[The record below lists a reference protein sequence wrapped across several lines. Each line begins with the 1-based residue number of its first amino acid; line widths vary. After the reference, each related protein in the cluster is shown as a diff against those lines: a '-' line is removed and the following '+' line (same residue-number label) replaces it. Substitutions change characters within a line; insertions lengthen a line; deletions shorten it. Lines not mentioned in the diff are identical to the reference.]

1 MSTLI
6 KDINWLVDYL
16 SHVGADHKSSWFDS
30 TAEDYQLCIDVIN
43 QLTDVIE
50 EVDFVDEDE
59 VNITAIKKFKDGY

>member
-16 SHVGADHKSSWFDS
+16 SHVGADHKSSGLDS

-50 EVDFVDEDE
+50 EVDFVDEVD
-59 VNITAIKKFKDGY
+59 IKAIKKFKKGY

>member
-16 SHVGADHKSSWFDS
+16 SHVGADHKSSGLDS

-50 EVDFVDEDE
+50 EVDWVDEDE

>member
-16 SHVGADHKSSWFDS
+16 SHVGADHKSSGLDS

-50 EVDFVDEDE
+50 KVDFVDEVD
-59 VNITAIKKFKDGY
+59 IKAIKKFKDGN

>member
-1 MSTLI
+1 MSELI
-6 KDINWLVDYL
+6 KDVNWLVDYL
-16 SHVGADHKSSWFDS
+16 CNVGADHKSSGLDS

-50 EVDFVDEDE
+50 EVDFVED

>member
-16 SHVGADHKSSWFDS
+16 SNVGAAHKSSGLDS

-50 EVDFVDEDE
+50 EVDFVDEVD
-59 VNITAIKKFKDGY
+59 IKAIKKFKKGY

>member
-16 SHVGADHKSSWFDS
+16 SNVGADHKSSGLDS

-50 EVDFVDEDE
+50 EVDFVDEVD
-59 VNITAIKKFKDGY
+59 IKAIKEFKDQ

>member
-16 SHVGADHKSSWFDS
+16 SNVGADHKSSGLDS
-30 TAEDYQLCIDVIN
+30 TAEDYQLCINVIN
-43 QLTDVIE
+43 ELTDVIE
-50 EVDFVDEDE
+50 EVDFVDE

>member
-16 SHVGADHKSSWFDS
+16 SNVGADHKSSGLDS

-50 EVDFVDEDE
+50 EVDFVEE
-59 VNITAIKKFKDGY
+59 VDIKAIKKFKDGN

>member
-16 SHVGADHKSSWFDS
+16 SNVGADHKSSGLDS

-50 EVDFVDEDE
+50 EVDFVDEVD
-59 VNITAIKKFKDGY
+59 IKAIKKFKKGY

>member
-1 MSTLI
+1 MIRLI

-16 SHVGADHKSSWFDS
+16 ANVGADHKSSGFDS

-50 EVDFVDEDE
+50 EVDWVDEDE
-59 VNITAIKKFKDGY
+59 VNITAIKKFKEGY

>member
-16 SHVGADHKSSWFDS
+16 SNVGADHKNSGLDS

-50 EVDFVDEDE
+50 EVDFVDEVD
-59 VNITAIKKFKDGY
+59 IKAIKKFKKGY

>member
-16 SHVGADHKSSWFDS
+16 SNVGADHKSSGLDS

-50 EVDFVDEDE
+50 EVDFVDEVD
-59 VNITAIKKFKDGY
+59 IKAIKKFKDGN

>member
-16 SHVGADHKSSWFDS
+16 SHVGADHKSSGLDS

-50 EVDFVDEDE
+50 EVDFVDEVD
-59 VNITAIKKFKDGY
+59 IKAIKKFEKGY

>member
-16 SHVGADHKSSWFDS
+16 SNVGADHKSSGLDY
-30 TAEDYQLCIDVIN
+30 TAEDYKLCIDVIN

-50 EVDFVDEDE
+50 EVDFVDEVD
-59 VNITAIKKFKDGY
+59 IKAIKKFKKGY

>member
-16 SHVGADHKSSWFDS
+16 SNVGADHKSSGLDS

-50 EVDFVDEDE
+50 EVDFVEE
-59 VNITAIKKFKDGY
+59 VDIKAIKNFKDEN

>member
-16 SHVGADHKSSWFDS
+16 SHVGADHKSSGLDS

-59 VNITAIKKFKDGY
+59 INITAIKKFKDGH

>member
-16 SHVGADHKSSWFDS
+16 SHVGADHKSSGLDS

-50 EVDFVDEDE
+50 EVDFVDEVD
-59 VNITAIKKFKDGY
+59 IKAIKEFKNGH

>member
-16 SHVGADHKSSWFDS
+16 SNVGADHKSSGLDS

-50 EVDFVDEDE
+50 EVDFVDEVDIKA
-59 VNITAIKKFKDGY
+59 VKKFKDGY

>member
-16 SHVGADHKSSWFDS
+16 SHVGADHKSSGLDS
-30 TAEDYQLCIDVIN
+30 TAEDYQLCINVIN

-50 EVDFVDEDE
+50 EVDWVDEDE

>member
-16 SHVGADHKSSWFDS
+16 SNVGADHKSSGLNS

-50 EVDFVDEDE
+50 EVDFVEE
-59 VNITAIKKFKDGY
+59 VDIKAIKNFKDEN

>member
-16 SHVGADHKSSWFDS
+16 SHVGADHKSSGLDS

-50 EVDFVDEDE
+50 EVDFVDEVD
-59 VNITAIKKFKDGY
+59 IKAIKKFKDGN

>member
-1 MSTLI
+1 MSRLI

-16 SHVGADHKSSWFDS
+16 ANVGADHKSSGFDS

-50 EVDFVDEDE
+50 EVDWVDEDE
-59 VNITAIKKFKDGY
+59 VNITAIKKFKEGY

>member
-16 SHVGADHKSSWFDS
+16 SNVGADHKISGLDS

-50 EVDFVDEDE
+50 EVDWVDEDE
-59 VNITAIKKFKDGY
+59 VNITAIKKFKEGY

>member
-16 SHVGADHKSSWFDS
+16 SNVGADHKSSGLDS

-50 EVDFVDEDE
+50 EVDFVEE
-59 VNITAIKKFKDGY
+59 VDIKAIKNFKDGN

>member
-16 SHVGADHKSSWFDS
+16 SNVGADHKSSGLDS

-50 EVDFVDEDE
+50 EVDFVDEVD
-59 VNITAIKKFKDGY
+59 IKAIKEFKDGN

>member
-16 SHVGADHKSSWFDS
+16 SHVGADHKSSGLDS

-50 EVDFVDEDE
+50 EVDFVDEVD
-59 VNITAIKKFKDGY
+59 IKAIKKFKDGH

>member
-16 SHVGADHKSSWFDS
+16 SNVGGEHKSSGLYY

-50 EVDFVDEDE
+50 EVDFVDEVD
-59 VNITAIKKFKDGY
+59 IKAIKKFKKGY

>member
-16 SHVGADHKSSWFDS
+16 SNVGADHKSSGLDS

-50 EVDFVDEDE
+50 VVDFVDEVD
-59 VNITAIKKFKDGY
+59 IKAIKKFKKGY

>member
-1 MSTLI
+1 MSALI

-16 SHVGADHKSSWFDS
+16 SNVGADHKSSGLDS

-50 EVDFVDEDE
+50 EVDFVDEVD
-59 VNITAIKKFKDGY
+59 IKAIKKFKDGY

>member
-16 SHVGADHKSSWFDS
+16 SNVGADHKSSGLDS

-50 EVDFVDEDE
+50 EVDFVDEVD
-59 VNITAIKKFKDGY
+59 IKAIKNFKDGN

>member
-16 SHVGADHKSSWFDS
+16 SHVGADHKSSGLDS

-50 EVDFVDEDE
+50 EVDFVDEVDIKA
-59 VNITAIKKFKDGY
+59 VKKFKDGY

>member
-1 MSTLI
+1 MSELI
-6 KDINWLVDYL
+6 KDVNWLVVYL
-16 SHVGADHKSSWFDS
+16 CNVGADHKSSGLDS

-50 EVDFVDEDE
+50 EVDFVDD

>member
-16 SHVGADHKSSWFDS
+16 SNVGADHKSSGLDS
-30 TAEDYQLCIDVIN
+30 TAEDYQLCINVIN

-50 EVDFVDEDE
+50 EVDFVDE

>member
-16 SHVGADHKSSWFDS
+16 SNVGADHKSSGLDS

-50 EVDFVDEDE
+50 EVDFVEE
-59 VNITAIKKFKDGY
+59 VDIRAIKNFKDGN

>member
-6 KDINWLVDYL
+6 KDINWLVDYP
-16 SHVGADHKSSWFDS
+16 SNVGADHKSSGLDS

-50 EVDFVDEDE
+50 EVDWVDEDE
-59 VNITAIKKFKDGY
+59 VNITAIKKFKEGY

>member
-16 SHVGADHKSSWFDS
+16 SNVGADHKSSGLDS

-50 EVDFVDEDE
+50 EVDFVDEVD
-59 VNITAIKKFKDGY
+59 IKNFKDGN

>member
-16 SHVGADHKSSWFDS
+16 SNVGADHKSSGLDS

-50 EVDFVDEDE
+50 EVDFVDEVD
-59 VNITAIKKFKDGY
+59 IKAIKKFKDGY